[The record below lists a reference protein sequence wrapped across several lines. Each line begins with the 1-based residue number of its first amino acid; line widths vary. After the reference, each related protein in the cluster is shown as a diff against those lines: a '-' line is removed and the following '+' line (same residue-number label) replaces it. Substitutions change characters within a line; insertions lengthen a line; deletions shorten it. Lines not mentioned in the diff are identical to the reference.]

1 MSKREKIQSIVIV
14 IMVFI
19 LIVGSINYFKGNK
32 TPEVAESNF
41 FTAAKLK
48 RAQTRL
54 LNKETFLD
62 IINNVNISDEA
73 KETAVN
79 GLINLTAIAVKED
92 ATETLLIAKGF
103 SDAVVSIIDNKIDVI
118 INTASLTML
127 DLSEIQDIIKRLTGI
142 EAHNIV
148 ISTVVMEE

>member
-1 MSKREKIQSIVIV
+1 MTGVQTCALPIS
-14 IMVFI
+14 
-19 LIVGSINYFKGNK
+19 
-32 TPEVAESNF
+32 
-41 FTAAKLK
+41 KLK

>member
-14 IMVFI
+14 IMGII
-19 LIVGSINYFKGNK
+19 LIASSIYYFKANK
-32 TPEVAESNF
+32 TTKVAESNF
-41 FTAAKLK
+41 FTVAKLK

-54 LNKETFLD
+54 LNKEIFMD
-62 IINNVNISDEA
+62 IVNNENISDDA

-79 GLINLTAIAVKED
+79 GLINLTVIAQKED

-103 SDAVVSIIDNKIDVI
+103 SDAVVSIIDNKLNVI

-127 DLSEIQDIIKRLTGI
+127 DLSEIQDIVKRITGI
-142 EAHNIV
+142 ESHNII